1 MTVIVANTSNTNT
14 FDYWRNRTNELA
26 YAMTTY
32 AVTAGSSNAAVGNAA
47 ITGNFNANTLSVGN
61 SSVNT
66 TIRTAN
72 STQQSN
78 GQYFLNAN
86 GSWSLIGA
94 PVYTDNTAITG
105 TSAQLVDFYDLA
117 TYGTVE
123 YLINVID
130 NNANNR
136 LSTKFLTM
144 HDTGAVYSTEYATMT
159 TNTTNMG
166 AFSANANSTHVKV
179 YFTPVSSNANVKFI
193 RFNI

>member
-86 GSWSLIGA
+86 GSWTLIGA
-94 PVYTDNTAITG
+94 PVYTDNTALTG
-105 TSAQLVDFYDLA
+105 TSVQLVDYYDMT
-117 TYGTVE
+117 TYGAVE
-123 YLINVID
+123 YLVNVVD

-136 LSTKFLTM
+136 LATKILTI
-144 HDTGAVYSTEYATMT
+144 HDNNTVWTTEYATMT
-159 TNTTNMG
+159 TNTSNMG
-166 AFSANANSTHVKV
+166 SFAANANSTHARL
-179 YFTPVSSNANVKFI
+179 YFTPVSSNTNVRFI

>member
-14 FDYWRNRTNELA
+14 FDYWRNRTNEMA
-26 YAMTTY
+26 YALTTY

-47 ITGNFNANTLSVGN
+47 ITGNFNANTISVGN

-72 STQQSN
+72 TVQQSN

-86 GSWSLIGA
+86 GNWSLVAA
-94 PVYTDNTAITG
+94 PTYSSFYTTTGNTAQII
-105 TSAQLVDFYDLA
+105 DFYEMA
-117 TYGTVE
+117 TYNSVE
-123 YLINVID
+123 YLLNVVD

-136 LSTKFLTM
+136 LTTKLLTA
-144 HDTGAVYSTEYATMT
+144 HDTTVVYSSEYASMLS
-159 TNTTNMG
+159 NSAMG
-166 AFSANANSTHVKV
+166 SFSANANSTHVKLN
-179 YFTPVSSNANVKFI
+179 FTPVSSNTTVKFI

>member
-47 ITGNFNANTLSVGN
+47 ITGNFNSNTITVGN
-61 SSVNT
+61 TSVNT

-72 STQQSN
+72 SVQQSN

-86 GSWSLIGA
+86 GNWSLVAA
-94 PVYTDNTAITG
+94 PTYSDFYNTVGNTVQIIDFYEMATYNTVEYLLSVTDNTA
-105 TSAQLVDFYDLA
+105 
-117 TYGTVE
+117 
-123 YLINVID
+123 
-130 NNANNR
+130 NNR
-136 LSTKFLTM
+136 LTTKLLTT
-144 HDTGAVYSTEYATMT
+144 HDTTIVYSLEYASILS
-159 TNTTNMG
+159 NSAMG
-166 AFSANANSTHVKV
+166 SFSANANSTHVKLN
-179 YFTPVSSNANVKFI
+179 FTPISSNTTVKFI

>member
-1 MTVIVANTSNTNT
+1 MTATVANTANTNT

-26 YAMTTY
+26 YAMSTL
-32 AVTAGSSNAAVGNAA
+32 AVTAGGSNAAVGNAA

-61 SSVNT
+61 STVNT

-94 PVYTDNTAITG
+94 PVYTSNATTTG
-105 TSAQLVDFYDLA
+105 TGSQVVDYYAFTD
-117 TYGTVE
+117 YGAVE
-123 YLINVID
+123 YMMNVVD

-136 LSTKFLTM
+136 LVTKFLTV
-144 HDTGAVYSTEYATMT
+144 HDTGAVYSTEYGTMV
-159 TNTTNMG
+159 TNTSNMG
-166 AFSANANSTHVKV
+166 AFSANANATHVKV
-179 YFTPVSSNANVKFI
+179 YFTPVSSNTTVKFV
-193 RFNI
+193 RFNV

>member
-47 ITGNFNANTLSVGN
+47 VTGNFNANTLTVGN
-61 SSVNT
+61 TTVNT
-66 TIRTAN
+66 VIRTAN
-72 STQQSN
+72 SVQQSN

-86 GSWSLIGA
+86 GNWSLVAA
-94 PVYTDNTAITG
+94 PTY
-105 TSAQLVDFYDLA
+105 SDFYNTSGNTNQIIDFYEMT
-117 TYGTVE
+117 TYNTVE
-123 YLINVID
+123 YLLSVVD

-136 LSTKFLTM
+136 LTTKLLTT
-144 HDTGAVYSTEYATMT
+144 HDMNIVTSLEYASILS
-159 TNTTNMG
+159 NNAMG
-166 AFSANANSTHVKV
+166 AFVANANSTHVKLN
-179 YFTPVSSNANVKFI
+179 FTPISTNTTVKFI